1 MAKRYKAFTIT
12 GVKNETKWDAGLK
25 GTKAAPKKLLGLLL
39 NVSGQAGN
47 QILLDHERERLMSLY
62 DYHLDTDEV
71 NAADTHPKSDT
82 KLIFVDIEQT
92 VPAGEVV
99 MVGIACGDTAK
110 NVFGSYVY
118 ELT

>member
-12 GVKNETKWDAGLK
+12 GEDNKTIWDPGLK

-39 NVSGQAGN
+39 HVSGQAGN
-47 QILLDHERERLMSLY
+47 LILLDHERERLMSLY

-71 NAADTHPKSDT
+71 NIADTHPKSDT
-82 KLIFVDIEQT
+82 KLIWIDIEQA
-92 VPAGEVV
+92 VPAGEIV
-99 MVGIACGDTAK
+99 MVGIQSGGSAK